1 MRTMVESPRINQS
14 SPAVATPS
22 SPESIAT
29 SNATAKSRNKF
40 ILCRFPDTVDVAVA
54 DINPSFEG
62 GGW

>member
-1 MRTMVESPRINQS
+1 MRTMVESPIINQS

-29 SNATAKSRNKF
+29 GNATAKSRNQF
-40 ILCRFPDTVDVAVA
+40 ILCRFPDTVDIAVA